1 MFMHAN
7 HYVIH
12 GIYTIQLTIYEA
24 FVEIKENSMRFI
36 ENQ

>member
-24 FVEIKENSMRFI
+24 FVKIKENFMRFI